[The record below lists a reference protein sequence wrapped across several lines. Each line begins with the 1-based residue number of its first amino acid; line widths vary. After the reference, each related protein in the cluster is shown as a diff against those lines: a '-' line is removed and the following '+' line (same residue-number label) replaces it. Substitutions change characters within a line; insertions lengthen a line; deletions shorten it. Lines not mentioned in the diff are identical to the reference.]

1 MALASQTHKREVD
14 VCSKKLQ
21 KSRKQA
27 RKIRKENT
35 GWHEQ
40 IESSKAAEED
50 LLTERVRLY
59 LLSHCMESHQQQVHR
74 W

>member
-40 IESSKAAEED
+40 IESSRAAEED
-50 LLTERVRLY
+50 LLTERVRLH
-59 LLSHCMESHQQQVHR
+59 LSPSCMDPHQQQIR
-74 W
+74 LW

>member
-40 IESSKAAEED
+40 IENSKAAEED
-50 LLTERVRLY
+50 LLTERV
-59 LLSHCMESHQQQVHR
+59 
-74 W
+74 